1 MEQEWPDLTEVEV
14 RATALD
20 RLDLHYEHRD
30 ALTVERGSWQLADH
44 LRRFARLQVVIAE
57 QVITGELQAVGADW
71 VQLSSGLVRL
81 WACDEIRPLG
91 RGGPVEASPL
101 EFRQCLRQY
110 AGRVPRELVLVR
122 GASTTLM
129 IDWVAAD
136 FLHARAAGRPCLVP
150 LVQVAA
156 VLGAVQ

>member
-30 ALTVERGSWQLADH
+30 ALTVERGTWLLADQ
-44 LRRFARLQVVIAE
+44 LRRFARLQVVISDR
-57 QVITGELQAVGADW
+57 VITGELQAVGTDW
-71 VQLSSGLVRL
+71 VQLSAGLVRL
-81 WACDEIRPLG
+81 PVCDEIRPLG
-91 RGGPVEASPL
+91 RGQPIEASPL

-110 AGRVPRELVLVR
+110 AGRVPRELLLAR
-122 GASTTLM
+122 GASTTVM

-136 FLHARAAGRPCLVP
+136 FLHARAAGRPCLLP
-150 LVQVAA
+150 LSNLAA
-156 VLGAVQ
+156 VLGAV